1 MSANLNKGLF
11 LNSPREQINIFVLLV
26 LILQFL
32 I

>member
-11 LNSPREQINIFVLLV
+11 LNSPREKINIFVLLV